1 MKRLTDPRAIL
12 GIDPT
17 KRGLAFVFFEGGQ
30 LIDWG
35 IRHAGSE
42 IANFEAILNLCP
54 ADVIVLEDPD
64 AERSERRPRM
74 RNVLSRL
81 ARAAERRGLVVV
93 KVSRFDVR
101 RGWREREVTRKHS
114 VAKAIAQEFPALE
127 VFVPRPRI
135 KAYMDEEARVQV
147 FDAASL
153 VLHAFGTA
161 EATHSRREPS
171 TALRDFCPLVRA
183 APAP

>member
-17 KRGLAFVFFEGGQ
+17 KRGLAFVFFENGR

-35 IRHAGSE
+35 IRHAGDE

-54 ADVIVLEDPD
+54 ADVIVLEDAD
-64 AERSERRPRM
+64 AQRSERRPQIRQ
-74 RNVLSRL
+74 VLSRL
-81 ARAAERRGLVVV
+81 TRAAEVRGLVVM
-93 KVSRFDVR
+93 KVSRFEVR
-101 RGWREREVTRKHS
+101 RGWRERGVTRKHA
-114 VAKAIAQEFPALE
+114 VAKAIAEEFPALE

-135 KAYMDEEARVQV
+135 KPYMDEEARVQV

-153 VLHAFGTA
+153 VLHALGTVEGDSLA
-161 EATHSRREPS
+161 G
-171 TALRDFCPLVRA
+171 
-183 APAP
+183 